1 MNDTERSGRDLLD
14 LAYPYAM
21 DAVAELERRT
31 IEHRLREADPAVAA
45 AFATIVSGVRETLA
59 ALTVLDAT
67 APPPTLEATLLRA
80 LDISAGAPAKRGI
93 GRLRWVAAAAAVVVA
108 IGAGAVVYRNST
120 QPPSGITAQVVLAQ
134 PDVLVRSAPVA
145 GGGRL
150 VVYTS
155 AGIGAATAS
164 FEDVPA
170 PAPGRS
176 YQMWLVATDGAT
188 RSVGVMTEL
197 PSGPAVVT
205 RFAAVDVLA
214 VTDEP
219 AAGSPKPTGDA
230 IAKIGL
236 A

>member
-1 MNDTERSGRDLLD
+1 
-14 LAYPYAM
+14 AP
-21 DAVAELERRT
+21 
-31 IEHRLREADPAVAA
+31 
-45 AFATIVSGVRETLA
+45 
-59 ALTVLDAT
+59 
-67 APPPTLEATLLRA
+67 APPPRRDAPRRGA
-80 LDISAGAPAKRGI
+80 LHTPAGPPAKRGC
-93 GRLRWVAAAAAVVVA
+93 GRRRWVAAAAAVVVA
-108 IGAGAVVYRNST
+108 VGAGAVVYRNST

-134 PDVLVRSAPVA
+134 PDVLIRSAPVA